1 MAQPLS
7 ATNAQL
13 ETRVKTLEAWRT
25 VITGVVTTVQN
36 AGTAL
41 AIRVTKLES
50 APVVNYAAELAAL
63 KARMDFIENKLCPQ
77 QAVIDALV
85 ADHIPEP

>member
-1 MAQPLS
+1 MNMGS
-7 ATNAQL
+7 TNANL
-13 ETRVKTLEAWRT
+13 DARVKILEAWRI
-25 VITGVVTTVQN
+25 VITGVVTAVQN